1 MCIKKTQLHWVLIP
15 VTLTL
20 LGGCANP
27 FKAKEAKRASAE
39 SQLSRPLSGQ
49 APGADDTPSAAE
61 HGPAGSEGADP
72 DDEHKADAD
81 DDHKA
86 DTDNGH
92 EAAAGGKKDGKPASA
107 ARKQEK
113 AKIFPG
119 SGVFIQ
125 SVTPAPAAADS
136 GAKPDPKDETMLNF
150 DGADLREVVKAIVG
164 DLLNASYT
172 IDPKVQGQIN
182 LHTSNPLHRK
192 DLLPTL
198 ATLLRMNGAAIL
210 LEDGIY
216 KIVPAATA
224 ARGSVTPQLGGDT
237 LALPNGSGYGVQ
249 ITPLK
254 FIAAKEMLKL
264 LEPFASEAGAVRID
278 EARNLIILSGTERE
292 LRHLQSTIA
301 MFDVDWLAGMS
312 IGLFSLQSVEVKT
325 AVADLDKIFGAKALS
340 PLAGVVKLVPIERLN
355 SILVI
360 TQQAKYLEQAKTW
373 IERLDHSSGAGG
385 GMRLFVYPVQNG
397 MAEKMAIL
405 LNGVF
410 NRTPVPTGGKGG
422 ASLAPGMAM
431 GSLQSSSTQTT
442 SSTFTSSFGVA
453 PAPGQPQGA
462 GGNLPL
468 GEESA
473 DPQGM
478 AGDSV
483 AVRGEVRILADK
495 DNNALLILSSAANY
509 EKLETAIRKLDIQPR
524 QVLIDVTIAEV
535 TLAGDLKYGLEWAF
549 TNGSGNGKL
558 DMGAAGLAALTP
570 GFSYLW
576 SNSSVPGGVS
586 ATLNM
591 LANDSRVK
599 VISSPHIM
607 VTDNQQAKIQVGDR
621 VPITSQSQ
629 SVLGSATG
637 LIASIQYI
645 DTGVLLTV
653 TPRINSG
660 GQVTMDIDQE
670 VSQASITTTSS
681 INSPTISK
689 RALKTTVVVKSGET
703 MVLGGLITD
712 NKTEA
717 TSGLP
722 FLSRIPV
729 LGGLFGVQNQQ
740 SNRTE
745 LILMITPKTISNPQ
759 QAQEITNELRSK
771 MAGLGDVLGDLG
783 KLGSQLKKP
792 ASVSEML
799 QKVVPPAPETQ
810 KK

>member
-27 FKAKEAKRASAE
+27 FKAKEAKQVSVE
-39 SQLSRPLSGQ
+39 PQLARPLSGQ
-49 APGADDTPSAAE
+49 APEAGDLPAATE
-61 HGPAGSEGADP
+61 HEPDSSEGADP
-72 DDEHKADAD
+72 DDAHKADPG
-81 DDHKA
+81 
-86 DTDNGH
+86 NGH
-92 EAAAGGKKDGKPASA
+92 GVEANGKTDGKATPV

-125 SVTPAPAAADS
+125 SVAPAPAAADS

-182 LHTSNPLHRK
+182 LHTSNPLRRK

-198 ATLLRMNGAAIL
+198 ETLLRMNGAAIL

-224 ARGSVTPQLGGDT
+224 ARGSVTPQLGGDP

-355 SILVI
+355 AILVI

-373 IERLDHSSGAGG
+373 IERLDHSGGVGG

-431 GSLQSSSTQTT
+431 GSLQSTSTQTT

-473 DPQGM
+473 DQQGL

-495 DNNALLILSSAANY
+495 DNNALLILCSAANY

-549 TNGSGNGKL
+549 TNGSGSGKL

>member
-49 APGADDTPSAAE
+49 PSEAGDIPAATVHE
-61 HGPAGSEGADP
+61 P
-72 DDEHKADAD
+72 DSSDGADAD

-92 EAAAGGKKDGKPASA
+92 EAAAGGKTDGKATPA

-125 SVTPAPAAADS
+125 SVAPAPAAADS

-182 LHTSNPLHRK
+182 LHTSNPLRRK

-198 ATLLRMNGAAIL
+198 ETLLRMNGAAIL

-292 LRHLQSTIA
+292 LRHLQSTIT

-355 SILVI
+355 AILVI

-373 IERLDHSSGAGG
+373 IERLDHSGGAGG

-473 DPQGM
+473 DQQGM

-495 DNNALLILSSAANY
+495 DNNALLILCSAANY

-549 TNGSGNGKL
+549 TNGSGSGKL

-607 VTDNQQAKIQVGDR
+607 VTDNQQARIQVGDR

>member
-27 FKAKEAKRASAE
+27 FKAKEAKQVSVE
-39 SQLSRPLSGQ
+39 PQLARPLSGQ
-49 APGADDTPSAAE
+49 APEAGDLPAATE
-61 HGPAGSEGADP
+61 HEPDSSEGADP
-72 DDEHKADAD
+72 DDAHKADP
-81 DDHKA
+81 
-86 DTDNGH
+86 DNGH
-92 EAAAGGKKDGKPASA
+92 GAEADGKKDGKATPA

-125 SVTPAPAAADS
+125 SVAPAPVAADS

-164 DLLNASYT
+164 DLMNASYT
-172 IDPKVQGQIN
+172 IDPKVQGQVN
-182 LHTSNPLHRK
+182 LHTSNPLRRK

-198 ATLLRMNGAAIL
+198 ETLLRMNGAAIL

-292 LRHLQSTIA
+292 LRHLQSTIT

-355 SILVI
+355 AILVI

-373 IERLDHSSGAGG
+373 IERLDHSGGVGG

-431 GSLQSSSTQTT
+431 GSLQSTSTQTT

-473 DPQGM
+473 DQQGM

-495 DNNALLILSSAANY
+495 DNNALLILCSAANY
-509 EKLETAIRKLDIQPR
+509 EKLEAAIRKLDIQPR

-549 TNGSGNGKL
+549 TNGSGSGKL

>member
-1 MCIKKTQLHWVLIP
+1 MCIKKMQPHWVLILA
-15 VTLTL
+15 TLTL
-20 LGGCANP
+20 MGGCANP
-27 FKAKEAKRASAE
+27 FKTKNVKQSPAE
-39 SQLSRPLSGQ
+39 PQLSRALSGQ
-49 APGADDTPSAAE
+49 TPGAGDTPSAAE
-61 HGPAGSEGADP
+61 HEQADSEDAET
-72 DDEHKADAD
+72 DDEYKADSE

-86 DTDNGH
+86 DSGNGH
-92 EAAAGGKKDGKPASA
+92 GAEANDRKNGKSASA

-125 SVTPAPAAADS
+125 SVAPAPVAAD
-136 GAKPDPKDETMLNF
+136 GDARPDPKDETMLNF

-172 IDPKVQGQIN
+172 IDPRVQGQIN

-198 ATLLRMNGAAIL
+198 ETLLRMNGAAIL

-224 ARGSVTPQLGGDT
+224 VRGSVTPQLGGDP
-237 LALPNGSGYGVQ
+237 LALPNGNGYGVQ

-254 FIAAKEMLKL
+254 FIAAKEMFKL
-264 LEPFASEAGAVRID
+264 LEPFASEASAVRID

-360 TQQAKYLEQAKTW
+360 TQQAKYLEQTKTW

-410 NRTPVPTGGKGG
+410 NRTPVPTGGKAGT
-422 ASLAPGMAM
+422 SLAPGMAA
-431 GSLQSSSTQTT
+431 GSLQSTSKQTT
-442 SSTFTSSFGVA
+442 STSASSFGVA
-453 PAPGQPQGA
+453 PPPGQPQGA
-462 GGNLPL
+462 GGNLPIN
-468 GEESA
+468 EEEQ
-473 DPQGM
+473 QGL

-483 AVRGEVRILADK
+483 AVRGEVRILADR

-509 EKLETAIRKLDIQPR
+509 EKLETAIRKLDIRPR

-535 TLAGDLKYGLEWAF
+535 TLTGDLKYGLEWAF

-558 DMGAAGLAALTP
+558 DMGAAGLTALTP

-607 VTDNQQAKIQVGDR
+607 VTDNQQARIQVGDR

-717 TSGLP
+717 SSGLP

-745 LILMITPKTISNPQ
+745 LVLMITPKTISNPQ
-759 QAQEITNELRSK
+759 QAQEITDELRSK
-771 MAGLGDVLGDLG
+771 MAGLGDILGDLG
-783 KLGSQLKKP
+783 KMGTQLKKP
-792 ASVSEML
+792 PSVREML
-799 QKVVPPAPETQ
+799 QKIVPSVQEAQ

>member
-1 MCIKKTQLHWVLIP
+1 MCINKTQLHWVLIP

-27 FKAKEAKRASAE
+27 FKTKDAKQASAE

-49 APGADDTPSAAE
+49 APGADDTPSEAE
-61 HGPAGSEGADP
+61 HEPDGSEG
-72 DDEHKADAD
+72 ADAD

-86 DTDNGH
+86 DPGNGH
-92 EAAAGGKKDGKPASA
+92 EAAAGGKKGGKPVSA

-125 SVTPAPAAADS
+125 SVASAPVAADG

-172 IDPKVQGQIN
+172 IDPRVQGQIN

-292 LRHLQSTIA
+292 LRHLQSTIT

-355 SILVI
+355 AILVI

-373 IERLDHSSGAGG
+373 IERLDHSGGAGG

-431 GSLQSSSTQTT
+431 GSLQSTSTQTT

-473 DPQGM
+473 DQQGL

-495 DNNALLILSSAANY
+495 DNNALLILCSAANY

-549 TNGSGNGKL
+549 TNGGGNGKL

-607 VTDNQQAKIQVGDR
+607 VTDNQQARIQVGDR

-717 TSGLP
+717 SSGLP